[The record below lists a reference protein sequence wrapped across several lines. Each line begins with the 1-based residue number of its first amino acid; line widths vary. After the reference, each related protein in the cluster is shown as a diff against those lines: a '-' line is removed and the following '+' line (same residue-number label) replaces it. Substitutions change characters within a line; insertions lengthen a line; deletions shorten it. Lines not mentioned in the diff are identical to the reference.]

1 MGAFETLLELLDIYP
16 MLPAEAS
23 LTVKSTLVEWKV
35 FTRTEAVAALILK
48 MSSNEKNPC
57 SSPTTLE
64 EYGGGTQIASEG
76 ITDLQIQRA
85 GRWKSGAFVSDVRK
99 GVRGRGKY

>member
-48 MSSNEKNPC
+48 MSSNGRNPIQFAHHSGRIC
-57 SSPTTLE
+57 
-64 EYGGGTQIASEG
+64 GGHPDCVPRNNGFAN
-76 ITDLQIQRA
+76 
-85 GRWKSGAFVSDVRK
+85 
-99 GVRGRGKY
+99 